1 MYVLMIA
8 PECAPVAKAGGLGDV
23 VFGLSRELEI
33 RGHAVEIVL
42 PKYECMRHGD
52 VWDLHICFEDLRVP
66 WYGGQI
72 SCTVWFGFV
81 HGRKCYFIEPH
92 PAERFFGRD
101 RLYGH
106 WDDIERFSAFSKAA
120 LEFMVQTDKRPDII
134 HCHDWQT
141 GLVPVLLH
149 EQYGAALTHQK
160 VCYTIHNFAHQG
172 VGGQEVLWATHLGR
186 PEHFLARERLGDDHR
201 YRAVNLMK
209 GGIVYAD
216 FVTTVSPNHAGEAR
230 YGDGAFGLGHT
241 LHVHRDKFGG
251 ILNGVDY
258 DVWNPEVD
266 TVIPAQYSI
275 EQLEGKYENK
285 ERLRERFW
293 LRKAWSPLI
302 AYVGRLDDQKG
313 MHLVHHAIF
322 YALER
327 GAQFVLLGDAVHE
340 NGISGHFRRLKQLLN
355 ENPDCHLEVGY
366 SEELAHLVYAGADL
380 LVVPSMFE
388 PCGLAPMV
396 GLRYGTVPVVRSVGG
411 MVDTVFDRDYSSR
424 PRGERNGYAFEHV
437 DTVAIESA
445 LSRAIRLWFDH
456 PPGFREL
463 IGNAMRADN
472 SWNQPGRQYLN
483 VYDHIRRDRR
493 AVPGLAGAPWVAA

>member
-1 MYVLMIA
+1 MYVLMVA

-42 PKYECMRHGD
+42 PKYACMRHGD
-52 VWDLHICFEDLRVP
+52 VWGLHICLEDLRVP
-66 WYGGQI
+66 WYGEQLR
-72 SCTVWFGFV
+72 CTVWFGFV
-81 HGRKCYFIEPH
+81 HGRKCYFLEVH
-92 PAERFFGRD
+92 PPEGFFGRD

-106 WDDIERFSAFSKAA
+106 WDDIERFTACTKAA
-120 LEFMVQTDKRPDII
+120 LEFMVRTNKRPDVI

-141 GLVPVLLH
+141 GLVPVLLR
-149 EQYGAALTHQK
+149 EQYAAALPKTR
-160 VCYTIHNFAHQG
+160 VCYTVHNFCHQG
-172 VGGQEVLWATHLGR
+172 VGSENVLWSTHLGR
-186 PEHFLARERLGDDHR
+186 PEHYLARERLGDDNR
-201 YRAVNLMK
+201 FRGVNLMK
-209 GGIVYAD
+209 GGIVYSD
-216 FVTTVSPNHAGEAR
+216 FVTTVSPHHAAEAR
-230 YGDGAFGLGHT
+230 WGDGGFGLGPT
-241 LHVHRDKFGG
+241 LHAHQDKFGG

-258 DVWNPEVD
+258 NVWNPEVD
-266 TVIPAQYSI
+266 SVIPSQYSI
-275 EQLEGKYENK
+275 HTLPGKYENK

-293 LRKAWSPLI
+293 LRKSWSPVV

-340 NGISGHFRRLKQLLN
+340 NGISGHFRRLKRHLN
-355 ENPDCHLEVGY
+355 DNPDCHLEVGY

-411 MVDTVFDRDYSSR
+411 MIDTVFDRDYSRR
-424 PRGERNGYAFEHV
+424 PRTQRNGYSFEYV
-437 DTVAIESA
+437 DNAAIESA
-445 LSRAIRLWFDH
+445 LGRAIRLWFDH
-456 PPGFREL
+456 PFEFRRL
-463 IGNAMRADN
+463 IGNGMRADH
-472 SWNQPGRQYLN
+472 SWNRPGRHYLN
-483 VYDHIRRDRR
+483 VYEHIRRGSRT
-493 AVPGLAGAPWVAA
+493 AAELKLAA